1 MSISRKFMML
11 GGLLAALAVTLGAF
25 GAHALTGM
33 VSEARLATW
42 QTGVEYHLFHAA
54 GLVLVGLTADRY
66 PGSAMLRW
74 SGWIMFAGVI
84 IFSGTLYA
92 LVLMDMAWLG
102 AVTPLGGASL
112 IIAWLFYIV
121 GVVKSG

>member
-1 MSISRKFMML
+1 MDRKFLIL

-42 QTGVEYHLFHAA
+42 QTGVEYHLFHSA
-54 GLVLVGLTADRY
+54 GLILVGLTSDRY

-84 IFSGTLYA
+84 VFSGTLYA

-112 IIAWLFYIV
+112 IIAWLFYVV